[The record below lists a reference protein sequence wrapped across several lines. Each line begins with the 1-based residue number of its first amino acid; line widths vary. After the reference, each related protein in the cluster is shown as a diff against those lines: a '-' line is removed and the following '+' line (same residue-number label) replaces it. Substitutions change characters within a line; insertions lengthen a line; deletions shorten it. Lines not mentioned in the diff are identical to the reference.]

1 MTWSIVGIP
10 STNDNNGM
18 IQTLWT
24 NYLGLF
30 KVIWLILPI
39 GNPPEMRNLESEY
52 VFFFER
58 APEAN
63 PRLGLP
69 FC

>member
-1 MTWSIVGIP
+1 VTWSIVGIP

-52 VFFFER
+52 VFFF
-58 APEAN
+58 
-63 PRLGLP
+63 
-69 FC
+69 